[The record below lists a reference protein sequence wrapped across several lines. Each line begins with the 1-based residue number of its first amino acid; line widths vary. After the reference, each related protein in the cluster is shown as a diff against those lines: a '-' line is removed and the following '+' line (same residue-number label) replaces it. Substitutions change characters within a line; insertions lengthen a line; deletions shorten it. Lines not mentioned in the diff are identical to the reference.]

1 MSGFFRVFCASVME
15 NCSRALSG
23 TIHDTTYLWMFGAL
37 KELVD
42 HLHLQNELQH
52 LDSVASFIE
61 ATAVNVAL
69 RLGSRAVT
77 IRAPMHSETE
87 DDDKL
92 RPDRCHLTVTTVQPK
107 RGTVHVYF
115 EHGQRPT

>member
-1 MSGFFRVFCASVME
+1 
-15 NCSRALSG
+15 
-23 TIHDTTYLWMFGAL
+23 MFGAL

-77 IRAPMHSETE
+77 IRFA
-87 DDDKL
+87 
-92 RPDRCHLTVTTVQPK
+92 
-107 RGTVHVYF
+107 
-115 EHGQRPT
+115 